1 MLAFICYIEVNFMFV
16 LVDCVRHKEDFI
28 KLRFCSIRFTV
39 ILAGLQKII
48 CYTKDFVI

>member
-1 MLAFICYIEVNFMFV
+1 M
-16 LVDCVRHKEDFI
+16 DCVPHKEDFI

-48 CYTKDFVI
+48 CYTEDFVI

>member
-1 MLAFICYIEVNFMFV
+1 MFV

-48 CYTKDFVI
+48 CYTEDFVI

>member
-1 MLAFICYIEVNFMFV
+1 M
-16 LVDCVRHKEDFI
+16 DCVCHKEDFI

-48 CYTKDFVI
+48 CYTEDFVI